1 MKFRLL
7 PNSKNRLL
15 ASLPEQVYKQ
25 LRPSLEQVS
34 QSSKQTLQE
43 PDVVMS
49 YVYFPLTTVV
59 SILVPMD
66 DGSQIEVATVGNEGM
81 VGLPVFLGSDTMQ
94 TISIVQISGEALRIP
109 ADTFKEAFGTM
120 EPFRNVLQLYTQ
132 ALFMLTAQTAA
143 CNRVHDIAQRCARW
157 LLITHDRVETDRF
170 PLTQEFLADM
180 LGVRRAGVSEVAS
193 ALQREGLIQYSRGV
207 ITVLDRSG
215 LEARSC
221 ECYQIIR
228 QEFERSFG

>member
-34 QSSKQTLQE
+34 QSFKQTLQE
-43 PDVVMS
+43 PDVIMS